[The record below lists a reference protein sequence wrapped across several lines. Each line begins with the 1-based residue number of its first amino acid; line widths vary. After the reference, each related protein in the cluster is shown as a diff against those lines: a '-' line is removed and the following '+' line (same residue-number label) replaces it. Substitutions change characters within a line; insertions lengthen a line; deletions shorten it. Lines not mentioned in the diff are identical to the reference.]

1 MKRALLLTIRL
12 YQRLLSPLLL
22 PACRY
27 VPTCSEYAH
36 DAVDLH
42 GSARGAMLA
51 AWRLLRC
58 HPFSRGGYDPVPSD
72 ESLQDP
78 AFMRAR
84 LHDAPPDETLDNPAF
99 MRARLH
105 DAPPDTTLDNPA
117 FMRLARLNDATP
129 DETLDNPALMRLARL
144 HDAPPDTTLD
154 NPAFMRL
161 ARLHDAPPDETLDN
175 PVLMWARLHDATHPS
190 RERLDTRIP
199 EGCNDNSPALQCRVA
214 GTTRP
219 QVP

>member
-36 DAVDLH
+36 HAIELH
-42 GSARGAMLA
+42 GPAKGAMLA

-58 HPFSRGGYDPVPSD
+58 HPLARGGFDPV
-72 ESLQDP
+72 
-78 AFMRAR
+78 
-84 LHDAPPDETLDNPAF
+84 PPDETL
-99 MRARLH
+99 H
-105 DAPPDTTLDNPA
+105 D
-117 FMRLARLNDATP
+117 
-129 DETLDNPALMRLARL
+129 PALMRLARL
-144 HDAPPDTTLD
+144 HDVT
-154 NPAFMRL
+154 PA
-161 ARLHDAPPDETLDN
+161 
-175 PVLMWARLHDATHPS
+175 S
-190 RERLDTRIP
+190 RERRDTRIP

>member
-12 YQRLLSPLLL
+12 YQRLVSPLLL

-36 DAVDLH
+36 QAVELH
-42 GSARGAMLA
+42 GSTKGAMLA

-72 ESLQDP
+72 ESLHDP
-78 AFMRAR
+78 AF
-84 LHDAPPDETLDNPAF
+84 
-99 MRARLH
+99 
-105 DAPPDTTLDNPA
+105 
-117 FMRLARLNDATP
+117 
-129 DETLDNPALMRLARL
+129 
-144 HDAPPDTTLD
+144 
-154 NPAFMRL
+154 
-161 ARLHDAPPDETLDN
+161 
-175 PVLMWARLHDATHPS
+175 MWARLHDATHAS

-219 QVP
+219 QVPKGTTEI

>member
-36 DAVDLH
+36 QAVELH
-42 GSARGAMLA
+42 GPAKGAMLA

-58 HPFSRGGYDPVPSD
+58 HPLSRGGYDPVP
-72 ESLQDP
+72 
-78 AFMRAR
+78 
-84 LHDAPPDETLDNPAF
+84 PDETLQDPTF
-99 MRARLH
+99 
-105 DAPPDTTLDNPA
+105 
-117 FMRLARLNDATP
+117 
-129 DETLDNPALMRLARL
+129 MRLARL
-144 HDAPPDTTLD
+144 HDATPDETLQ

-161 ARLHDAPPDETLDN
+161 ARLHDAPPDESLQN
-175 PVLMWARLHDATHPS
+175 PAFMRLALLNDATHPS
-190 RERLDTRIP
+190 RERRDTLIP